1 MMDVDNT
8 VPMSERGEDFENGLH
23 EPVSI
28 AEMLNGTSEGN
39 LGFEELSANLE
50 ESAKLS
56 DHCSGSVKDIT
67 EDSDLPPEHE
77 VLIVGEAND
86 SKSLKPQKGTE
97 KAKNGKTLGPR
108 QSTIKRLSKTRDGN
122 ESTPKSSSVA
132 SNGTVVSKSKTSA
145 LRTKSKSF
153 NLKQVAD
160 NSEVKQV
167 QNVSKLHGQTDATL
181 SSTSGAPSEEP
192 PKEIKVKVLKNDL
205 DSKAEENSQSSGYP
219 FRVYDSVTRVKITK
233 TTPEVSPS
241 GGDDKPR
248 KLGALPTYGFSFKC
262 NERAEKRR
270 EFYSKLEEKIHAK
283 ELEKNNMQAK
293 SKESQE
299 AELKMLRKS
308 LGFKATPMPTFYQ
321 EPAPPKVEL
330 KKIPTTRAK
339 SPKLGRKKT
348 SDSEENDAIN
358 PRPVR
363 LSLDVKASQNNLAKV
378 PAVAHVKKP
387 QRKSLP
393 KLPSESTTLLT
404 NEKKKTTSRKISTP
418 KNDLS
423 KEPDEVSSDPPIE
436 SQTSKDDDEP
446 VVNTQDESIAVV

>member
-1 MMDVDNT
+1 MATDST
-8 VPMSERGEDFENGLH
+8 IPMSGEDFENGLH
-23 EPVSI
+23 EPVPI
-28 AEMLNGTSEGN
+28 ADMLNGTSKGN
-39 LGFEELSANLE
+39 LGIEELSANLE
-50 ESAKLS
+50 DAAKLS
-56 DHCSGSVKDIT
+56 DHCSGSA
-67 EDSDLPPEHE
+67 
-77 VLIVGEAND
+77 LIVNETDD

-97 KAKNGKTLGPR
+97 KAKNGKPLGPK
-108 QSTIKRLSKTRDGN
+108 QSTFKRLSKTKDGN
-122 ESTPKSSSVA
+122 ESAPKSSSVA
-132 SNGTVVSKSKTSA
+132 SNGTVASESKTFA

-153 NLKQVAD
+153 NQKQIAD
-160 NSEVKQV
+160 NSEVKPV
-167 QNVSKLHGQTDATL
+167 QNISKLRGQPDATL
-181 SSTSGAPSEEP
+181 SSSSGAPSP
-192 PKEIKVKVLKNDL
+192 
-205 DSKAEENSQSSGYP
+205 
-219 FRVYDSVTRVKITK
+219 T
-233 TTPEVSPS
+233 

-248 KLGALPTYGFSFKC
+248 KLGALPTYSFSFKC

-348 SDSEENDAIN
+348 SDSEENDATN
-358 PRPVR
+358 PRPLR
-363 LSLDVKASQNNLAKV
+363 LSLDVKASQNNLAKA
-378 PAVAHVKKP
+378 PAFAHVKKP

-404 NEKKKTTSRKISTP
+404 NEKKKATSRKIATP

-423 KEPDEVSSDPPIE
+423 KEANEASSDVPIGSE
-436 SQTSKDDDEP
+436 TSKDDGEP
-446 VVNTQDESIAVV
+446 ALDTQDEGIAVV